1 MKHINF
7 NTKGNAG
14 KVFLATLLLAGSTL
28 GSVAYASNGG
38 GAPPMRPGEGFYET
52 DSPGYQPKNYQAQPV
67 QTTYSQGQTNNSNS
81 AYTQAPTQPPTST
94 DSQ

>member
-1 MKHINF
+1 MKHINIH
-7 NTKGNAG
+7 TKGNT

-38 GAPPMRPGEGFYET
+38 DAPPMKPGEGFYET

-67 QTTYSQGQTNNSNS
+67 QTTYSQGQTNSN
-81 AYTQAPTQPPTST
+81 AYSQAPAQATSTT